1 MLSNSYHAAC
11 RYGQDAKAI
20 AKAVREGVK
29 QVYWVAD
36 GAEGVKGW
44 KVSTTCSS
52 RRPSSQLLSLTIS
65 TEDAICF
72 MACNFSL
79 TGIHRLGKQ
88 KSACCCKSGIVID
101 CC

>member
-1 MLSNSYHAAC
+1 MLSDLQHIAR

-44 KVSTTCSS
+44 KVSTTCS
-52 RRPSSQLLSLTIS
+52 
-65 TEDAICF
+65 
-72 MACNFSL
+72 ACNPLPSTSYL
-79 TGIHRLGKQ
+79 HSCGQHLANYLLHGMQLQPHQSTCSK
-88 KSACCCKSGIVID
+88 
-101 CC
+101 